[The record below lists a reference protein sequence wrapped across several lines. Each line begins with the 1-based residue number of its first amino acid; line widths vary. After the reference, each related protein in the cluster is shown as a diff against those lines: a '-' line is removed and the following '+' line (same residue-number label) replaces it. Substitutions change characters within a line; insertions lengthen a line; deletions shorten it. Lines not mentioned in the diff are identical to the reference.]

1 MTADPEPLLSVRG
14 LTVQFAA
21 RPHPITPVR
30 EVSFDINAGQR
41 LGLVGESGS
50 GKSLT
55 ALALMR
61 LIKAP
66 GRIAGGEVRLAGRDL
81 LQLKEREM
89 AAVRGR
95 QIAMVYQNPLSALN
109 PVRTIGQ
116 QLVEAIRLHHDVD
129 KRAGRE
135 RAIDLLDQVGVPS
148 PAERID
154 SYPHQFSGGML
165 QRVVIAMA
173 LCCDPELV
181 IADEATTALD
191 VTTQARIIELLLRLV
206 EERGAAILFITHDL
220 GVAAALCQDVQVMYA
235 GRIVERA
242 TAARFFSHPVHPYSE
257 ALLDALCRLDVEP
270 GATLPTIPG
279 SPPVTGQLP
288 PGCAFHPRCAYARE
302 ICREHAPPLLGT
314 GEADGFAEC
323 HFVADRLAR
332 PPTGSSQRT
341 EAAQA

>member
-1 MTADPEPLLSVRG
+1 
-14 LTVQFAA
+14 VQFAA

-30 EVSFDINAGQR
+30 DISFDVNAGQR

-129 KRAGRE
+129 RRAARE
-135 RAIDLLDQVGVPS
+135 RAIDLLDQVGVPT
-148 PAERID
+148 PAERVD

-242 TAARFFSHPVHPYSE
+242 PVEALFESPQHPYTQGLIDSVP
-257 ALLDALCRLDVEP
+257 RLDHSADRLV
-270 GATLPTIPG
+270 GIPG
-279 SPPVTGQLP
+279 EPFDRHSRPTGCP
-288 PGCAFHPRCAYARE
+288 FAPRCAVHTEVCLTDIPSLDASGERRWVA
-302 ICREHAPPLLGT
+302 CHHAEGKEV
-314 GEADGFAEC
+314 GA
-323 HFVADRLAR
+323 
-332 PPTGSSQRT
+332 
-341 EAAQA
+341 